1 MNYKIICSGRIFKAV
16 SFTIILALLLT
27 FTVPQTSYAGQ
38 ISHGAKDDEEVTII
52 VELDNK
58 PLISQYRTLGESQ
71 SFDTFANS
79 AKGRQTA
86 NAVLAAQNKAVKSA
100 EMITGN
106 EIESRYKN
114 VMSGFSIKAK
124 KSDLTKIKN
133 LPGVKTAFIERIWY
147 SVKPVSEIIP
157 MVNHSGP
164 YIGSTY
170 AKDMVM
176 TEAAVRSQ

>member
-1 MNYKIICSGRIFKAV
+1 M
-16 SFTIILALLLT
+16 
-27 FTVPQTSYAGQ
+27 
-38 ISHGAKDDEEVTII
+38 
-52 VELDNK
+52 
-58 PLISQYRTLGESQ
+58 GESQ

-164 YIGSTY
+164 YIGSTS
-170 AKDMVM
+170 DS
-176 TEAAVRSQ
+176 RSMFPDIL